1 LIGTPNDCRG
11 CMTPENFW
19 ADAEVISTYSRA
31 QAIEDGVLVDLC
43 QAGDF
48 AKSVKEAGFKFPIA
62 CTTEVFAECIGL
74 TKAAEKAGND
84 INGRLWDVLW
94 MLKCAIRRAKNTDR
108 IEFVVRIVRDRV
120 RPTPTE
126 LVAVCG
132 PGDNA
137 EPVITIMFPGQD

>member
-1 LIGTPNDCRG
+1 
-11 CMTPENFW
+11 MTTENFW

-48 AKSVKEAGFKFPIA
+48 DKAVKEAGFKFPVA
-62 CTTEVFAECIGL
+62 CTAEVFAECIKL
-74 TKAAEKAGND
+74 TKAAERAGND

-94 MLKCAIRRAKNTDR
+94 MLKCAIRHARNTDR

-120 RPTPTE
+120 RPTSTE